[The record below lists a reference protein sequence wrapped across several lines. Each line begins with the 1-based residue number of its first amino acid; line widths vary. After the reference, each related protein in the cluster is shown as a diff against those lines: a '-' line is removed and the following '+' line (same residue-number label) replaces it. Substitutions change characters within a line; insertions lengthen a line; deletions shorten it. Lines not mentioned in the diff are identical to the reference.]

1 MAKRLLSALYPFVLW
16 LLLSGCGED
25 DDGPWVVNADIS
37 GNSAEALYVAGYVT
51 GCSCEDGG
59 FVKRY
64 SNGSWSTVYETETWL
79 WGVWVGEQGEVA
91 AVGDWTVVLF
101 EDGVWRETSV
111 DGVTALQGVWGTGLT
126 DLFAV
131 GQEGAILHYDGI
143 DWVPMESPVM
153 DDLEGVWGTAS
164 DDVFAVG
171 RNGLILHFDGI
182 EWNTMNSGT
191 TEDLNAV
198 WGLGP
203 DDVYAVGGSETT
215 RRHVIVHYDGAVW
228 TTVRE
233 GEPYHL
239 LGVHG
244 TAPDNIYAVGAER
257 AGDDVKSAVL
267 HYDGAVWTK
276 STPKTEQFLWDV
288 WAHPDGGATVV
299 GPDNTLKRLK

>member
-1 MAKRLLSALYPFVLW
+1 MARKRMRVWFPVLLW
-16 LLLSGCGED
+16 LLLAGCEA

-64 SNGSWSTVYETETWL
+64 ANGSWSTAYETDTWL

-91 AVGDWTVVLF
+91 AVGEGAVVFF
-101 EDGVWRETSV
+101 ENGAWRESSIEV
-111 DGVTALQGVWGTGLT
+111 LDSLQGVWGTGLS

-131 GQEGAILHYDGI
+131 GQEGSILHYDGL
-143 DWVPMESPVM
+143 DWVSMESPVTEN
-153 DDLEGVWGTAS
+153 LEGVWGTAS
-164 DDVFAVG
+164 NDVFAVG
-171 RNGLILHFDGI
+171 RNGAILHYDGTG
-182 EWNTMNSGT
+182 WSDMGSGT

-215 RRHVIVHYDGAVW
+215 RRHVIVHYDGTGW
-228 TTVRE
+228 TPVRE
-233 GEPYHL
+233 GEPFHL
-239 LGVHG
+239 LGIHG

-267 HYDGAVWTK
+267 RFDGAAWTK
-276 STPKTEQFLWDV
+276 STPKTGQFLWNV
-288 WAHPDGGATVV
+288 WAHSGGGATVV